1 MSAMG
6 IFRQPRVGAII
17 SSMELPDDVTQW
29 VNAHFSDGEKAQAL
43 TVLRMATVHTGDP
56 ATPRLLRCAVVG
68 SQGVL
73 RRLEVCV
80 EQLRVDWRDV
90 IMAAEYKLNGRKL
103 DGGSNYERVYDFNRP
118 IEEASVTDRS

>member
-1 MSAMG
+1 
-6 IFRQPRVGAII
+6 
-17 SSMELPDDVTQW
+17 MELPDDVMQW
-29 VNAHFSDGEKAQAL
+29 VNAHFRDGEKGRAIS
-43 TVLRMATVHTGDP
+43 VLRMATIHAGEP

-80 EQLRVDWRDV
+80 DQFRVDCRDV
-90 IMAAEYKLNGRKL
+90 IMAAEYKLRGRKL

-118 IEEASVTDRS
+118 IEEASATDRS

>member
-1 MSAMG
+1 VFTGAGSY
-6 IFRQPRVGAII
+6 RVQRFL
-17 SSMELPDDVTQW
+17 LP
-29 VNAHFSDGEKAQAL
+29 
-43 TVLRMATVHTGDP
+43 
-56 ATPRLLRCAVVG
+56 VVG

-90 IMAAEYKLNGRKL
+90 IMAAEYKLKGRKL

>member
-1 MSAMG
+1 
-6 IFRQPRVGAII
+6 
-17 SSMELPDDVTQW
+17 MELPDDVTEW
-29 VNAHFSDGEKAQAL
+29 VNTHFSNGEKARAL
-43 TVLRMATVHTGDP
+43 TVLRTATIHTGDP

-90 IMAAEYKLNGRKL
+90 IMAAEYKLDGRKL
-103 DGGSNYERVYDFNRP
+103 DGSSNYERVYDFNRP